1 MTETKNETLYYFISE
16 KRKQA
21 LKKIDFWYIVKDTYK
36 NCHKLSENTWN
47 EYRMYLTDNI
57 LDFQVFDY

>member
-21 LKKIDFWYIVKDTYK
+21 LKKKSDFWYIVKDTYK
-36 NCHKLSENTWN
+36 NCHKLSENT
-47 EYRMYLTDNI
+47 
-57 LDFQVFDY
+57 